1 MLVVRKRL
9 WRTCWLLLPALLA
22 GVLLVFS
29 TGQRRDHTASPVV
42 PLHDWD
48 IPRLVAY
55 LNDEGLGLRLVVTD
69 KDGVVCPNAYLT
81 TTSKGW
87 EELNALVK
95 QPEQI
100 ERWQGILY
108 CEHAQCLG
116 ATWPSLTQHWG
127 DCCLVVG
134 PFLFFGDPH
143 LLGRVRA
150 ALTGTRRQTALP
162 INP

>member
-1 MLVVRKRL
+1 MS
-9 WRTCWLLLPALLA
+9 WRACWFLLPALLA
-22 GVLLVFS
+22 GVLVVFCNR
-29 TGQRRDHTASPVV
+29 QHRDHPASPIV

-48 IPRLVAY
+48 IPQLVAF
-55 LNDEGLGLRLVVTD
+55 LNDEGLELRLVVTG
-69 KDGVVCPNAYLT
+69 KGGGLPNAFLT

-87 EELNALVK
+87 EDLTILPK

-116 ATWPSLTQHWG
+116 ATWPRLTQDWG
-127 DCCLVVG
+127 DCYLVAG
-134 PFLFFGDPH
+134 PFLFFGDPQ

-150 ALTGTRRQTALP
+150 ALTGSRR
-162 INP
+162 